1 MMLDS
6 HFMEL
11 LKQRRSIRQF
21 KEQAIEQE
29 KVDLLMQAALRS
41 PSSRGINP
49 WEFIVVTEKKMLKKL
64 SQAKPHGA
72 SFLANAP
79 LAVVICADTN
89 KTDVWV
95 EDTSIAT
102 LILHLAA
109 TDLGLGSCWIQLRLR
124 QYDDQTSAGAY
135 VAQWLGLDDRMAV
148 EAIMAIG
155 YSSVQKAPHD
165 PTSLPFAKIHYERFG
180 QRRKS

>member
-1 MMLDS
+1 MTPDN

-11 LKQRRSIRQF
+11 LKKRRSIRRFQ
-21 KEQAIEQE
+21 ERALEQE

-41 PSSRGINP
+41 PSSRGFNP

-64 SQAKPHGA
+64 SQAKPHGI
-72 SFLANAP
+72 SFLADAP

-95 EDTSIAT
+95 EDASIAT

-109 TDLGLGSCWIQLRLR
+109 TDLGLGSCWIQLRRR

-135 VAQWLGLDDRMAV
+135 VAKLLGLDDQMAV

-155 YSSVQKAPHD
+155 YPAVQKPPHD
-165 PTSLPFAKIHYERFG
+165 PASLPFSKIHYERFKPG
-180 QRRKS
+180 RKS